1 MSDAC
6 SYIDKWWE
14 ENAPELR
21 LVVIKQEA
29 EIDRLRETVEQLQG
43 GEYTHQYVWK
53 ILEERSAALERI
65 EELESPRCII
75 CGKSGDTGAKHQG
88 ESLCECGGRV
98 FPPQELAD
106 LLNERQASIEELE
119 EQARLRELDFNVEF
133 QGHHITTDQIDKA
146 WGIINKCDDAG
157 WLDAVNAIMAVFENL
172 GIVECERCKGS
183 SFVKYAKTL
192 NKPCPDC
199 SGRGWVRESDDG
211 R

>member
-1 MSDAC
+1 MSEPIFFEMEDGTTYC
-6 SYIDKWWE
+6 SM
-14 ENAPELR
+14 
-21 LVVIKQEA
+21 A
-29 EIDRLRETVEQLQG
+29 EYDRLRETVEQLQG

-172 GIVECERCKGS
+172 GIVECERCNGHGMWEYDYDDQEIGAT
-183 SFVKYAKTL
+183 VKAPAT
-192 NKPCPDC
+192 CPTC
-199 SGRGWVRESDDG
+199 NGHGGVKEDDDE
-211 R
+211 